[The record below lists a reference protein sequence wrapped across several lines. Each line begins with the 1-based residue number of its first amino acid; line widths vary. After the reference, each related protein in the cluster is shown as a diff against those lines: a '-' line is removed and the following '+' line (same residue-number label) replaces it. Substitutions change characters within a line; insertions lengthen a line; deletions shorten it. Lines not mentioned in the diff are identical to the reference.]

1 MTPTKTQTPKTAKKP
16 RAVKKAAVKK
26 AAGLGTHIAPLK
38 TTRLRESVIERNT
51 NETQI
56 RAHFTLEGMGR
67 YQVSTGVRF
76 FDHML
81 ELFTRH
87 GGFDLDL
94 QARGDLDIDQH
105 HTVEDVG
112 IVLGECVR
120 EALGDKRGINRAGYF
135 IMPLDEALAV
145 AAVDLSGRPYLGFNA
160 KFRQRLVGDMQ
171 TELVEDFFGGFAN
184 HARAN
189 IHIRLL
195 NARSTH
201 HAVEA
206 IFKTFARALKM
217 AASKDTRLA
226 GEMPSTKG
234 LL

>member
-1 MTPTKTQTPKTAKKP
+1 MSLVKKP
-16 RAVKKAAVKK
+16 VKTKSAAIGSRVIKQRSGK
-26 AAGLGTHIAPLK
+26 
-38 TTRLRESVIERNT
+38 LRDAMIERNT
-51 NETQI
+51 TETQI
-56 RAHFTLEGMGR
+56 RAHLTIEGKGR
-67 YQVSTGVRF
+67 YQISTGIRF

-81 ELFTRH
+81 ELFARH

-94 QARGDLDIDQH
+94 QATGDLDIDQH

-160 KFRQRLVGDMQ
+160 KFRQRIVGDLQ

-184 HARAN
+184 QARAN
-189 IHIRLL
+189 VHLKLL
-195 NARSTH
+195 GARSTH

-217 AASKDTRLA
+217 AASMDARLKS
-226 GEMPSTKG
+226 EMPSTKG

>member
-1 MTPTKTQTPKTAKKP
+1 MSPTKQSGRKPGAKLSARP
-16 RAVKKAAVKK
+16 ARI
-26 AAGLGTHIAPLK
+26 GTHIASLKSPLK
-38 TTRLRESVIERNT
+38 AKLLREAMIERNT
-51 NETQI
+51 TETQI
-56 RAHFTLEGMGR
+56 RAHLTIEGMGR
-67 YQVSTGVRF
+67 YNVSTGIRF

-94 QARGDLDIDQH
+94 QAKGDLDIDQH

-120 EALGDKRGINRAGYF
+120 EALGEKRGINRAGYF

-171 TELVEDFFGGFAN
+171 TELVEDFFGGFVN

-189 IHIRLL
+189 VHLRLL
-195 NARSTH
+195 AARSTH

-206 IFKTFARALKM
+206 LFKTFARALKM

-226 GEMPSTKG
+226 SEMPSTKG